1 MTRRVLPPP
10 FQQGALDSLCGPYS
24 LVNAVRYLR
33 SPFPHAEGVRLL
45 KRLLRR
51 LEPQRPLVRRMTYGT
66 DQTEMEEVLQAVL
79 VSRYGMGYSRP
90 FKGQRVL
97 TLETYLGQLERF
109 LCETQGI
116 VLISLEGVYNH
127 WTLVRQ
133 VTPKSLLLYDSDR
146 LTRLSR
152 RTCVLKAGD
161 DRRRWHVIKASY
173 TFFLWVE

>member
-1 MTRRVLPPP
+1 MTRRVVPPP
-10 FQQGALDSLCGPYS
+10 FQQGELDSLCGPYS

-33 SPFPHAEGVRLL
+33 SPFPPAEGVRLL
-45 KRLLRR
+45 KRILRR
-51 LEPQRPLVRRMTYGT
+51 LEPQRPLVRRITYGT
-66 DQTEMEEVLQAVL
+66 EQTEMEGVLQAVL

-90 FKGQRVL
+90 FKGQRLL
-97 TLETYLGQLERF
+97 TLETYLGQVERF
-109 LCETQGI
+109 LDQTQGI

-133 VTPKSLLLYDSDR
+133 VTPKSLLLYDSDH

-161 DRRRWHVIKASY
+161 DHRRWHVIQASN